1 MNNLDISP
9 LLAIL
14 RRVTSRL
21 LVLAFVCACLTST
34 LVYPVFAQQPAPAA
48 GGSALDAATQQQVTD
63 LKLQAQDAF
72 EAKDLP
78 KALALYKR
86 ILRLN
91 PDDPLALKRSEEL
104 TEAVAKQTEGDRAHR
119 VDQATQQAAEA
130 LTGDRFT
137 RAEDALVDARRTHAA
152 APLDKARRLLDEARK
167 FARPGDARID
177 RLQRAVDAEASLQRV
192 AWWELWGS
200 IAFVA
205 LVVIAAAVFYMLR
218 SGRRLQV
225 IEGSQIGQI
234 FALQKQSTSIGALA
248 SAVDWALEDP
258 SRKISRLHCEV
269 FREGRHYFIVDRSLN
284 GTLLNGRPLQKDE
297 AALLKRGDE
306 VVLGGGV
313 KLRFR

>member
-1 MNNLDISP
+1 MCTRGFRTRDSFLLMLSLGMSQTVLPSLMEPRERVPFCGGLTRSQSPARVISDARDYSRPLPKKIVNNLDISP

-104 TEAVAKQTEGDRAHR
+104 TEAVAKQTE
-119 VDQATQQAAEA
+119 
-130 LTGDRFT
+130 
-137 RAEDALVDARRTHAA
+137 
-152 APLDKARRLLDEARK
+152 
-167 FARPGDARID
+167 
-177 RLQRAVDAEASLQRV
+177 
-192 AWWELWGS
+192 
-200 IAFVA
+200 
-205 LVVIAAAVFYMLR
+205 
-218 SGRRLQV
+218 
-225 IEGSQIGQI
+225 
-234 FALQKQSTSIGALA
+234 
-248 SAVDWALEDP
+248 
-258 SRKISRLHCEV
+258 
-269 FREGRHYFIVDRSLN
+269 
-284 GTLLNGRPLQKDE
+284 
-297 AALLKRGDE
+297 
-306 VVLGGGV
+306 
-313 KLRFR
+313 